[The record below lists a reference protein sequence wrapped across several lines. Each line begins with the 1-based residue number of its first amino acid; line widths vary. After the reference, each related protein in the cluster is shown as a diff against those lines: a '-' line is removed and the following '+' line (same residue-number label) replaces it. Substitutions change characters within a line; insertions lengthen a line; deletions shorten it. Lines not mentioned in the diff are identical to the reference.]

1 LTNRPI
7 AETIDGMNDP
17 YRYGQQP
24 QIQIPTTDDDR
35 NLGVLSV
42 LNYVYAGLIGM
53 AGLFFTLYIV
63 MGAFMVGAGALDGT
77 KGGAAGGAAIGGFFI
92 VFGGIFVLIASIFAA
107 LHIVSGRY
115 LAKRK
120 GHTFITVVACL
131 SLLSMPFGTLLG
143 IFTLILISKPHI
155 KATFTS

>member
-1 LTNRPI
+1 
-7 AETIDGMNDP
+7 MNDP

-35 NLGVLSV
+35 NLGVLSI
-42 LNYVYAGLIGM
+42 LNYVYAGFIGM
-53 AGLFFTLYIV
+53 VGLFFTLYIV
-63 MGAFMVGAGALDGT
+63 MGAFMVGAGALDSAKGSG
-77 KGGAAGGAAIGGFFI
+77 GGAVAGATIGGFFI
-92 VFGGIFVLIASIFAA
+92 VFGGAIVLIASILAA

-115 LAKRK
+115 LTKRK